1 MYFWPTLYV
10 DCAVPRC
17 VCVCVCVCVDD
28 ETSVTTAL
36 EETQLEVVDMSACVS
51 PHNELVKSA
60 KFRQHG

>member
-1 MYFWPTLYV
+1 VQCL
-10 DCAVPRC
+10 D